1 VSGSRD
7 HGARLVRTT
16 QTIRREIDGW
26 TITNTCTPPSEGS
39 RRAADRAVVAL
50 HRLNAEAL
58 SALQVIEE
66 EISDADGAA
75 AGRGRLV
82 AEQGEQIGIEE
93 LAGDVRTS

>member
-7 HGARLVRTT
+7 HGAKLVRTT

-39 RRAADRAVVAL
+39 RQAADRAVLAL
-50 HRLNAEAL
+50 HRLIDEARH
-58 SALQVIEE
+58 ALQVIEE

-75 AGRGRLV
+75 AGRVRLV
-82 AEQGEQIGIEE
+82 AEQGEQAS
-93 LAGDVRTS
+93 LMDAP